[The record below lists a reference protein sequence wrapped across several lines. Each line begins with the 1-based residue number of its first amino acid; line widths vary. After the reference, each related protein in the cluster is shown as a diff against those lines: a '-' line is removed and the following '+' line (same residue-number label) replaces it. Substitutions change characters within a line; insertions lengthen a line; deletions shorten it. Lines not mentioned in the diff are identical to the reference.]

1 MFEDFFLLS
10 AASGRAGYRANQLN
24 PVLERIDAPFLIA
37 PAACIKI
44 LGSGIT
50 ISRSHRWTALGQ
62 GCFGSAMR
70 VPRLA
75 WCDAPTHVAV
85 VVTECCFH
93 VAFLCL
99 KLAHVEGA
107 DRAIEA
113 FQLQF
118 ANWLGADNW
127 FSGDL
132 HASIDKD
139 LSVCGSRA

>member
-1 MFEDFFLLS
+1 
-10 AASGRAGYRANQLN
+10 
-24 PVLERIDAPFLIA
+24 
-37 PAACIKI
+37 
-44 LGSGIT
+44 
-50 ISRSHRWTALGQ
+50 
-62 GCFGSAMR
+62 MR

-75 WCDAPTHVAV
+75 WCDAPTHVAA

-139 LSVCGSRA
+139 LSVCGSRAQPGRKVYDLAVCRVVTPSLVTDAA

>member
-1 MFEDFFLLS
+1 
-10 AASGRAGYRANQLN
+10 
-24 PVLERIDAPFLIA
+24 
-37 PAACIKI
+37 
-44 LGSGIT
+44 
-50 ISRSHRWTALGQ
+50 
-62 GCFGSAMR
+62 MR